1 MIAVI
6 TGDIINSRQV
16 NSKHWQPKLKKLFTQ
31 NIADSKK
38 WEIYRGDS
46 FQIEVKVEEA
56 IEWAVTIKALLR
68 SIEFLNVRMSIGIGD
83 KSYSGK
89 KITESNGS
97 AFIHSGESFDKLKQ
111 ETLSMKSPFV
121 ELDDYFNPILKLIG
135 FITDNWKPVTAETI
149 FYALEN
155 RLLRQKELAE
165 KLNKNSATISKALK
179 RGGYDEISEA
189 LNLYTKKI
197 NICMNS

>member
-1 MIAVI
+1 MIAII
-6 TGDIINSRQV
+6 TGDIINSRKV
-16 NSKHWQPKLKKLFTQ
+16 NSKLWQPRLKKLFTQ
-31 NIADSKK
+31 NIVDSKK

-56 IEWAVTIKALLR
+56 IEWVVTIKALLR

-83 KSYSGK
+83 KSYTGK

-97 AFIHSGESFDKLKQ
+97 AFIHSGESFDKLKH
-111 ETLSMKSPFV
+111 ETLNIKSPIV

-149 FYALEN
+149 FYAIEN
-155 RLLRQKELAE
+155 KLLRQKELAE

-197 NICMNS
+197 NLCMNS

>member
-16 NSKHWQPKLKKLFTQ
+16 NSKHWQPKLKKLFAQ
-31 NIADSKK
+31 YIADTKK

-46 FQIEVKVEEA
+46 FQIEVKVEDA
-56 IEWAVTIKALLR
+56 IQWVVTIKALLR

-83 KSYSGK
+83 KTYTGK

-97 AFIHSGESFDKLKQ
+97 AFINSGESFDKLKND
-111 ETLSMKSPFV
+111 TLSIKSPFA
-121 ELDDYFNPILKLIG
+121 ELDDYFNPVLKLVG
-135 FITDNWKPVTAETI
+135 FIADNWKPVTAETI
-149 FYALEN
+149 LYAIEN

-165 KLNKNSATISKALK
+165 KLNKNSATISRALK
-179 RGGYDEISEA
+179 RGGYDEVCEI

-197 NICMNS
+197 NTCMHS

>member
-1 MIAVI
+1 MIAII
-6 TGDIINSRQV
+6 TGDIINSRKV
-16 NSKHWQPKLKKLFTQ
+16 NSKLWQPRLKKLFAQ
-31 NIADSKK
+31 NIVDSKK

-56 IEWAVTIKALLR
+56 IEWVVTIKALLR

-83 KSYSGK
+83 KSYTGK

-97 AFIHSGESFDKLKQ
+97 AFIHSGESFDKLKH
-111 ETLSMKSPFV
+111 ETLNIKSPIV

-149 FYALEN
+149 FYAIEN
-155 RLLRQKELAE
+155 KLLRQKELAE

-197 NICMNS
+197 NLCMNS

>member
-16 NSKHWQPKLKKLFTQ
+16 NSRYWQPKLKKLFSQ
-31 NIADSKK
+31 NIADKKK

-56 IEWAVTIKALLR
+56 LNWVFAIKAALR
-68 SIEFLNVRMSIGIGD
+68 SVEFLNVRMAIGIGD
-83 KSYSGK
+83 KTYSGK
-89 KITESNGS
+89 KVTESNGS
-97 AFIHSGESFDKLKQ
+97 AFVYSGECFDKLKN
-111 ETLSMKSPFV
+111 ETLAIKSPFN
-121 ELDDYFNPILKLIG
+121 ELDDHFNPILKLIG

-149 FYALEN
+149 YYAIEN
-155 RLLRQKELAE
+155 KGLRQKELAE
-165 KLNKNSATISKALK
+165 KLHKNSATISRALK

-197 NICMNS
+197 VLCLNS

>member
-1 MIAVI
+1 MIAII
-6 TGDIINSRQV
+6 TGDIINSRKV
-16 NSKHWQPKLKKLFTQ
+16 NSKLWQPRLKKLFAQ
-31 NIADSKK
+31 NIVDSKK

-56 IEWAVTIKALLR
+56 IEWVVTIKALLR

-83 KSYSGK
+83 KSYTGK

-97 AFIHSGESFDKLKQ
+97 AFIHSGESFDKLKH
-111 ETLSMKSPFV
+111 ETLNIKSPIV

-135 FITDNWKPVTAETI
+135 FVTDNWKPVTAETI
-149 FYALEN
+149 FYAIEN
-155 RLLRQKELAE
+155 KLLRQKELAE

-197 NICMNS
+197 NLCMNS